1 MAYTGGKSY
10 LSTSLASLPDIAV
23 DYMFAVEFNL
33 DGSKLTFASKF
44 QDLTVKART
53 CVIPGRSTEVI
64 ESWFMGS
71 KQVFPAKT
79 TYTNEVS
86 IKFEEFQDGGTHSLL
101 KKWQDAIYDIKTGTR
116 ISNKKKDYS
125 ADVIVSMMGTDGIL
139 IGEPIVFKTAWIKSV
154 GEPSLSYESGSAIS
168 FECTFAY
175 DRWKYASEV

>member
-10 LSTSLASLPDIAV
+10 LSTALASLPDIAV

-33 DGSKLTFASKF
+33 NGSKLTFASEF

-86 IKFEEFQDGGTHSLL
+86 IKFEEFQDGGTHGLL
-101 KKWQDAIYDIKTGTR
+101 KKWQDAIYVIIGSTTEVVHGIQR
-116 ISNKKKDYS
+116 IQGQAHLCDHT
-125 ADVIVSMMGTDGIL
+125 AGIF
-139 IGEPIVFKTAWIKSV
+139 PAHPFC
-154 GEPSLSYESGSAIS
+154 SG
-168 FECTFAY
+168 
-175 DRWKYASEV
+175 RKYRR